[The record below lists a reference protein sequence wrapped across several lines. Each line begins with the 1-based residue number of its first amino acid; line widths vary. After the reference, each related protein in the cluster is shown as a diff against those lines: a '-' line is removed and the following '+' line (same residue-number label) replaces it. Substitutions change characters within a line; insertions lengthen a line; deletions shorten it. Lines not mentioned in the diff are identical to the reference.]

1 MKLASS
7 RCSYAPLRSARIGL
21 MTLVFAVLAAAC
33 SGGLRPTL
41 VEPPVAAP
49 LPPLELN
56 LPPAPETVAPL
67 PPAPVDLTL
76 ESSVDDALLAW
87 ALDRNVPYAESC
99 VVATPAPNELC
110 ASPTERD
117 TVRLLGPSATE
128 IWYVVT
134 IDEISSFDAGVG
146 YRVASVQVAGR

>member
-1 MKLASS
+1 MNDVLSS
-7 RCSYAPLRSARIGL
+7 ALRLLLFFA
-21 MTLVFAVLAAAC
+21 VFATAC

-41 VEPPVAAP
+41 VEPPNATPA
-49 LPPLELN
+49 PPLELN
-56 LPPAPETVAPL
+56 LAPAPETVAPL
-67 PPAPVDLTL
+67 PPAPNDITL

-87 ALDRNVPYAESC
+87 ALDRNVPYSESC

-110 ASPTERD
+110 DSPTERD

-134 IDEISSFDAGVG
+134 VDEVSSFDSGVG
-146 YRVASVQVAGR
+146 YRVASVDIAGR